1 MKNDYGVSRE
11 YVLEPIIIKEWR
23 ESVLHR
29 VIVPDLIPEGQNNVN
44 SSSKLK
50 YYPHYKQKHWNTDE
64 FNWGKIRKLKKLIF

>member
-1 MKNDYGVSRE
+1 MIMKFKENMF
-11 YVLEPIIIKEWR
+11 LEPIIIKEWR

-50 YYPHYKQKHWNTDE
+50 CYPHYKQKH
-64 FNWGKIRKLKKLIF
+64 KILTNLIGGRFGS